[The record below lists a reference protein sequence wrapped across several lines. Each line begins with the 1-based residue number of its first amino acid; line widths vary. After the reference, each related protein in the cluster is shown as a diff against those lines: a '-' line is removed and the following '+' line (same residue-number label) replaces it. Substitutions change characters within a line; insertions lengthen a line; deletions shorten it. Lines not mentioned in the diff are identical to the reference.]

1 MRQAARRAGLLV
13 VVLAIFL
20 GACGGSSELTVDDLA
35 GTWRSDVPSYVRFD
49 PDGSYSIALSIDG
62 LANSPVEA
70 GKFTLWGTVF
80 TFVSSEG
87 SSACPAGDYGTY
99 ELETLE
105 HGASGEDRIEMIFMS
120 DECGRRGS
128 VGDVTIE
135 RVP

>member
-1 MRQAARRAGLLV
+1 MRQAATRAELLV

-20 GACGGSSELTVDDLA
+20 GACGGNGELSVDDLV
-35 GTWRSDVPSYVRFD
+35 GTWSTDVPSYVRFD
-49 PDGSYSIALSIDG
+49 SDGSYSIALSIEG
-62 LANSPVEA
+62 LADSPVEV
-70 GKFTLWGTVF
+70 GEFTLWSTVF

-99 ELETLE
+99 ELEMLE
-105 HGASGEDRIEMIFMS
+105 DGTSGEDRIEMIFMS
-120 DECGRRGS
+120 DECAMRGS